1 VPTHDR
7 RIYGDPT
14 VKDKSQ
20 EAVPSL
26 NGGNDLPERLWAY
39 DDFAAIEERPAD
51 FATGLVSL
59 GFIKAAIRRGRRFW
73 CTTAILGFLVGCGLY
88 ATTPPTSQAQ
98 TSVLLTYGP
107 YEDVN
112 TAAPDQQ
119 AMAQS
124 RTVAGLA
131 VHDLGLHESASSFL
145 ADYTVAVVSDR
156 ILQITYSAP
165 SSSEALVRAT
175 AAAKAFLQ
183 FRAKQLQTGQ
193 QLVNAAVARE
203 IATATQHKDTINSQ
217 LGYWKRQPSSPA
229 QQGKVNSLEAE
240 LTQASSALT
249 QLQQAATNPQPGA
262 ATALAIRGSQVLD
275 PAAPV
280 HHSRLKP
287 LIARVL
293 IGLIVGFVLGLA
305 IVVVRALL
313 SDRLRR
319 REDIAHAL
327 GAPVKLSVRPVR
339 LSRWNPRRRGL
350 EAARSAE
357 VQQIVAHLASN
368 VRPSSRGLPALG
380 VVPVDDPE
388 IAALCL
394 VSLAL
399 SCAHEGGRVI
409 VADLCRGAPAA
420 RLLGARKPG
429 VQRVRVDQAELV
441 AAVPERNDVLPVGP
455 LELASPSAREAS
467 FTGAVIAACGST
479 DLLLTLAP
487 LDPSLGS
494 EYLATWSAEVVALV
508 TAGKSSATRLHTVAE
523 MIRLAGTPLT
533 SVVLVGTDKSDESLG
548 VAYKSK
554 ANRRAPA
561 WS

>member
-1 VPTHDR
+1 
-7 RIYGDPT
+7 

-39 DDFAAIEERPAD
+39 DDFAAIEDRPAD

-59 GFIKAAIRRGRRFW
+59 AFIKAAVRRGRKFW
-73 CTTAILGFLVGCGLY
+73 CATAILGFLVGCGLY
-88 ATTPPTSQAQ
+88 AATPPTSQAQ

-131 VHDLGLHESASSFL
+131 VHNLGLHESPSSFL

-156 ILQITYSAP
+156 VLQITYSAP
-165 SSSEALVRAT
+165 SSSQAMT
-175 AAAKAFLQ
+175 GAAAVAKAFLQ

-193 QLVNAAVARE
+193 QLVNAATARE
-203 IATATQHKDTINSQ
+203 IAAATQHKDTINAQ
-217 LGYWKRQPSSPA
+217 LDYWKGQPSSPA
-229 QQGKVNSLEAE
+229 QQAKLKSLQAE
-240 LTQASSALT
+240 LTQAGNTLT
-249 QLQQAATNPQPGA
+249 QLQQAAANPQPGA

-275 PAAPV
+275 PAALV

-287 LIARVL
+287 LIARAV

-327 GAPVKLSVRPVR
+327 GAPVKLSVGPVR
-339 LSRWNPRRRGL
+339 LSRWIPRRRGL

-357 VQQIVAHLASN
+357 VRQIVAHLASN
-368 VRPSSRGLPALG
+368 VRPGSRGLPALG

-388 IAALCL
+388 AAALCL

-399 SCAHEGGRVI
+399 SCTHEGQRVI

-420 RLLGARKPG
+420 RLLGARQPG
-429 VQRVRVDQAELV
+429 VQSVRIDQADLV
-441 AAVPERNDVLPVGP
+441 AAVPDRDDVLPVGP
-455 LELASPSAREAS
+455 LELAPPSARQAS
-467 FTGAVIAACGST
+467 FTGAVIAACGSA

-494 EYLATWSAEVVALV
+494 EYLATWSNEVVALV
-508 TAGKSSATRLHTVAE
+508 TAGESSATRLHTAAE
-523 MIRLAGTPLT
+523 MIRLAGTPLA
-533 SVVLVGTDKSDESLG
+533 SVVLIGADKSDESLG
-548 VAYKSK
+548 VAYTSK